1 MAKQALT
8 TQDLRTFSNQVLTF
22 SREPLGDIF
31 ARLRKYAADQNNAE
45 MKRKIQE
52 LRELEEKT
60 CIKIDNIVP
69 ASLLS
74 QLNDTETARRQCYLN
89 GWAL

>member
-1 MAKQALT
+1 M
-8 TQDLRTFSNQVLTF
+8 LTF

-31 ARLRKYAADQNNAE
+31 ARLRKYAVEQNNTE
-45 MKRKIQE
+45 MKRKIQQ
-52 LRELEEKT
+52 LHELEAKT

-74 QLNDTETARRQCYLN
+74 QLNDTEMAKKQCYLN
-89 GWAL
+89 GWALQGIADLQKIAVANKK

>member
-1 MAKQALT
+1 
-8 TQDLRTFSNQVLTF
+8 
-22 SREPLGDIF
+22 
-31 ARLRKYAADQNNAE
+31 

-60 CIKIDNIVP
+60 CIKIDTIVP

-89 GWAL
+89 GWALQGIADLQKIAVANKK